1 MEITTSQMQGRV
13 AVTILHIRGEVDSSN
28 FQQFSSVLRDVVEG
42 GAEGLLLDLSQVAY
56 MSSAGIRSLN
66 EVSLL
71 LRKKYPQDPQNA
83 RSSRLKLFN
92 PQDRVFDVI
101 KISGVDSIFATFTN
115 LEEAVASF

>member
-83 RSSRLKLFN
+83 RSSRFKLFN
-92 PQDRVFDVI
+92 PQDRVFDVL